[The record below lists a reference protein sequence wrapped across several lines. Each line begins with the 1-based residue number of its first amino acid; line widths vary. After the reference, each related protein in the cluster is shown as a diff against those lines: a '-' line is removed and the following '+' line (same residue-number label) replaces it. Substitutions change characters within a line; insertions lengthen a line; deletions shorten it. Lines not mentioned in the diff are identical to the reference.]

1 MSKVQI
7 FKKPLFGD
15 LTAILDDEGNVWFI
29 ANEVGEKIGL
39 VSTRSS
45 VRNHV
50 DEQDKK
56 LLKDIVLDFS
66 TCCEATA
73 SLNQSLRVINEA
85 GFYDLVMRTDLRKA
99 RPFQKWV
106 THEVLPSI
114 RKSGSYQMDPRPLTK
129 TELLAAQGQFL
140 VEQGQ
145 VLVDM
150 ERTQTDQGQRLERL
164 ENTIKQ
170 VTEGTPEG
178 WGLVSRLATHFGMSK
193 QKGKDLCAGYDLQT
207 KKVSVG
213 DYRSLSDMVEIDS
226 FKFALGQEL
235 KSSELS
241 ENKQWFTGGRL
252 GRFQAKG
259 RLLDKYLKFK
269 SECHDG

>member
-7 FKKPLFGD
+7 FNKPIFGD
-15 LTAILDDEGNVWFI
+15 LTVITDDSENVWFI
-29 ANEVGEKIGL
+29 ANEVGEKLAL
-39 VSTRSS
+39 VN
-45 VRNHV
+45 VRESLKKHV
-50 DEQDKK
+50 KEQHKK
-56 LLKDIVLDFS
+56 LLKSLISELDPSRIVTDLDNLDKRL
-66 TCCEATA
+66 AI
-73 SLNQSLRVINEA
+73 INES
-85 GFYDLVMRTDLRKA
+85 GLYRLIMRTDAAKA
-99 RPFQKWV
+99 EFFQDWV
-106 THEVLPSI
+106 TDEVLPSI
-114 RKSGSYQMDPRPLTK
+114 RKNGSYQVEQRPMTP
-129 TELLAAQGQFL
+129 TELLAA
-140 VEQGQ
+140 QGQ